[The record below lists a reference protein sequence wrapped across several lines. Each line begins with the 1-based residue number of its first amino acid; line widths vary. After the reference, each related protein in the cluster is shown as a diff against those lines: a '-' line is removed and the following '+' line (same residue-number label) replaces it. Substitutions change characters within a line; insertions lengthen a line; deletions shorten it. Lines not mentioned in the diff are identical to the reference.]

1 MKRFDSM
8 SMTVEQV
15 RGVFEEVIRVYALWV
30 DADKFWQP
38 YLDFETM
45 NNDVY

>member
-1 MKRFDSM
+1 M
-8 SMTVEQV
+8 SMNLEQV
-15 RGVFEEVIRVYALWV
+15 RGVFEELIRVYALLI

-45 NNDVY
+45 NNDVH